1 MLNLIVWLKQ
11 VPMLTELPW
20 DEKTGTLRRDL
31 AAGMMNPACKHA
43 LEAALQIKE
52 KSSAKITAITMGP
65 PAAEEVLR
73 EALAMGADRGILVCD
88 KLLAGSDTYATSLV
102 LTETIK

>member
-1 MLNLIVWLKQ
+1 LNLVVCLKQ
-11 VPMLTELPW
+11 VPMVTELPW

-52 KSSAKITAITMGP
+52 KYSAIGKSID
-65 PAAEEVLR
+65 EK
-73 EALAMGADRGILVCD
+73 
-88 KLLAGSDTYATSLV
+88 KLD
-102 LTETIK
+102 EKEQ

>member
-1 MLNLIVWLKQ
+1 MLNLVVCLKQ
-11 VPMLTELPW
+11 VPMVTELPW

-52 KSSAKITAITMGP
+52 KLSAKITAITM
-65 PAAEEVLR
+65 
-73 EALAMGADRGILVCD
+73 
-88 KLLAGSDTYATSLV
+88 
-102 LTETIK
+102 